1 MTFPR
6 GKRKFV
12 PMDAQAIYGV
22 NPVIEA
28 LCAGAEIES
37 IHLAIG
43 LRQGTRNQIEEL
55 AQPRGIRILKTDR
68 KELDRMAGG
77 GRHQG
82 VVALARKPGL
92 VELDALARL
101 AGRPRTL
108 ILCLD
113 GIQDPR
119 NLGALARTARACGA
133 TGLVIPARRA
143 AGVTPAAL
151 KSSAGAL
158 AHVPVARVKNMVRAL
173 EKLKQEGFW
182 VSGAVVDDG
191 QAPWAY
197 DPGDKVALVLGSE
210 GAGARRGVQAV
221 FDHRV
226 CIPTAVPGSLNVSV
240 AGALLLYE
248 WLVQGRSR

>member
-1 MTFPR
+1 
-6 GKRKFV
+6 
-12 PMDAQAIYGV
+12 MDEQAIYGV

-28 LCAGAEIES
+28 LCAGAEIEA
-37 IHLAIG
+37 IFLAIG
-43 LRQGTRNQIEEL
+43 LRQATRNQIEEL
-55 AQPRGIRILKTDR
+55 AGPRGVRVLKADR

-92 VELDALARL
+92 VDLDVL
-101 AGRPRTL
+101 AGRTAQPRTL

-113 GIQDPR
+113 GVQDPR

-158 AHVPVARVKNMVRAL
+158 AHIPVARVKNMVRSL
-173 EKLKQEGFW
+173 EKLKQRGFW
-182 VSGAVVDDG
+182 VSGAVVEDG
-191 QAPWAY
+191 QAPWDF
-197 DPGDKVALVLGSE
+197 DPGEKIALVLGSE

-226 CIPTAVPGSLNVSV
+226 CVPMAVPGSLNVSV

-248 WLVQGRSR
+248 WLVRAKND